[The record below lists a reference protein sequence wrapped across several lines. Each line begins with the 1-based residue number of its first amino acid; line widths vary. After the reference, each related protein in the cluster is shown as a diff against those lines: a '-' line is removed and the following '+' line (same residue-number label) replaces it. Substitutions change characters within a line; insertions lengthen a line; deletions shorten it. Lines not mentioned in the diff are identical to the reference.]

1 MVGPHDD
8 VRWMPAGSGSFSA
21 EKGGSALDEFGGVY
35 VQGAGKHYQGG
46 ERWLPQASFKE
57 RDIRPVQFALQGK
70 FLLGQATTDAD
81 FSQHLAKG
89 LLYGFAVDR
98 HWRQTLGIA

>member
-8 VRWMPAGSGSFSA
+8 VRCMPAGSGSFSV
-21 EKGGSALDEFGGVY
+21 EEGGRALDEFGGVY

-46 ERWLPQASFKE
+46 ERRLPQAPFKE

-70 FLLGQATTDAD
+70 LLLGQAATDTD
-81 FSQHLAKG
+81 FSQHLAEG
-89 LLYGFAVDR
+89 LLYGFAVGR
-98 HWRQTLGIA
+98 HWRQTLGMA